1 MNYIGEFL
9 SYIMLAVFAQNILL
23 DRAIGMNSI
32 MTAISRKRSL
42 LRLLIPVGCWSTV
55 GIMFMWFLSRFVTDM
70 NSYIIFTLF
79 YSLLCIVMY
88 FTSDRLLLRFQPE
101 VYDKWGELLPHALIN
116 SIVVGAPI
124 SALSSGI
131 PNWYSALGYAV
142 GSVAGLGLGAVIIKN
157 GMEILDH
164 PNIPKAFRGMPIM
177 LIYIG
182 ILSLGFC
189 IFL

>member
-1 MNYIGEFL
+1 
-9 SYIMLAVFAQNILL
+9 MLAVFAQNILL

-70 NSYIIFTLF
+70 NSYII
-79 YSLLCIVMY
+79 
-88 FTSDRLLLRFQPE
+88 
-101 VYDKWGELLPHALIN
+101 
-116 SIVVGAPI
+116 IVVGAPI